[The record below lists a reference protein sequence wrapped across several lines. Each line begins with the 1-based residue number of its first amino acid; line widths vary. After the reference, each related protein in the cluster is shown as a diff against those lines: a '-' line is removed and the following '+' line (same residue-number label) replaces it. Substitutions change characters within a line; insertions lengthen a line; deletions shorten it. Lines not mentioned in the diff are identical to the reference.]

1 MENTTITITL
11 KQYSDLNDCRDAL
24 LRISGRM
31 QADRKATIQKKGI
44 QEEINKALN
53 KEVQP

>member
-1 MENTTITITL
+1 METTITITL
-11 KQYSDLNDCRDAL
+11 NKYRHLQDCRDAL

-31 QADRKATIQKKGI
+31 QADKKATIQKKGI
-44 QEEINKALN
+44 KEEIDNALA